1 MIVMSLAL
9 VGLIGPVPPCFL
21 GPGPVPCQDGRFC
34 KARKRSLALSA
45 SCHDEASPVVHVVD
59 CHGDALQHW
68 EALPGEG
75 YGVLHLDS
83 HADMFLDFE
92 PAPSP
97 PEAST
102 RQELHKTLSSQVH
115 LSNFM
120 PLGILG
126 GKVSNVVWLR
136 SDFPDCRYNGPP
148 PGTYLMEIGAPALDF
163 PSGPALCYWQ
173 RGGESFR
180 DYSFMADALDGGYQV
195 IGERDGWPPRERNLW
210 WEKVPY
216 MLDEFGLHLLGEPM
230 GNAYTVPVAGLHRAF
245 NFSVMTDVQ
254 WHADET
260 SAAAFLKQQLRPQH
274 WILDVDLDFFATLA
288 PALAPAV
295 RRLGLARSQSN
306 RLGQTAQALAVVVEA
321 IESQDPNCQAFR
333 LPLLDET
340 IHRLLAL
347 GTHVQSNDVTACLK
361 EVDART
367 DVASDH
373 AEYIANVLRGLSD
386 DDREVWMRMAPEELD
401 AAVESPHGPHFAA
414 SPEAIKEA
422 MADLE
427 RLLGSLV
434 KRHGLPPPSVVT
446 VARST
451 DLYLPLDIGPLVEAQ
466 LLATLDRLG
475 WAAKSAE
482 PAPRWPAGA
491 MVESLMG

>member
-1 MIVMSLAL
+1 
-9 VGLIGPVPPCFL
+9 
-21 GPGPVPCQDGRFC
+21 
-34 KARKRSLALSA
+34 
-45 SCHDEASPVVHVVD
+45 
-59 CHGDALQHW
+59 
-68 EALPGEG
+68 
-75 YGVLHLDS
+75 
-83 HADMFLDFE
+83 LDFA
-92 PAPSP
+92 PARSP

-102 RQELHKTLSSQVH
+102 RQELHETLSRQVH

-126 GKVSNVVWLR
+126 GKVSKVVWLR

-148 PGTYLMEIGAPALDF
+148 PGTYSMEIGAPALDF

-180 DYSFMADALDGGYQV
+180 DYSFMADALNGGYQV
-195 IGERDGWPPRERNLW
+195 LDERDAWPPRERNLW

-216 MLDEFGLHLLGEPM
+216 LLDEFGLHMRGEPM
-230 GNAYTVPVAGLHRAF
+230 GNAYTVPVEGLHRAF
-245 NFSVMTDVQ
+245 NFSVFTDVQ
-254 WHADET
+254 LHANEM
-260 SAAAFLKQQLRPQH
+260 AAATFLEQQLGSGH

-288 PALAPAV
+288 PALAPVV

-306 RLGQTAQALAVVVEA
+306 QLGRTAQALAVVVEA
-321 IESQDPNCQAFR
+321 IESEDPSCQTFR

-347 GTHVQSNDVTACLK
+347 GTSVQSDGVIACLK
-361 EVDART
+361 EVDAGS
-367 DVASDH
+367 DVSPEH
-373 AEYIANVLRGLSD
+373 AEHIANVLRELSD
-386 DDREVWMRMAPEELD
+386 EDREVWTRMAPEELD

-422 MADLE
+422 VADLE

-451 DLYLPLDIGPLVEAQ
+451 DLYLPLDIGPLVEAE
-466 LLATLDRLG
+466 LLAALDRLG
-475 WAAKSAE
+475 WAAKAAE
-482 PAPRWPAGA
+482 PAPRWPVGA
-491 MVESLMG
+491 MVESLVV